1 MGEIILQV
9 NHLSKTFGKNEVL
22 RDIDFTVNKGDV
34 TSIIGASGSGKSTL
48 LRCIN
53 LLETPTTGEVLF
65 HGKNVAARGMAAY
78 AYHARVLGYRD
89 ETVDRFFCEGLFA
102 VGEELTMAEL
112 LPLTLKVGEVNL
124 RCMDCRLIALD
135 LDGTLLNREKQI
147 PPENLAALEKAHRAG
162 IVLVPASGRSRAGIP
177 DCVKA
182 APYFRYFITSNG
194 ASVWDRA
201 RGEEIWSAP
210 IAPELALRAL
220 AALGE
225 MDGETDVYA
234 DGGGLIG
241 AASLKRLAEFPMPAR
256 QLAYIRATRRPV
268 ASLRDAVAAAR
279 SVELMGVSPF
289 GNWLPTREGKA
300 L

>member
-1 MGEIILQV
+1 MNG
-9 NHLSKTFGKNEVL
+9 HAKNGQE
-22 RDIDFTVNKGDV
+22 N
-34 TSIIGASGSGKSTL
+34 
-48 LRCIN
+48 
-53 LLETPTTGEVLF
+53 EE
-65 HGKNVAARGMAAY
+65 
-78 AYHARVLGYRD
+78 
-89 ETVDRFFCEGLFA
+89 EG
-102 VGEELTMAEL
+102 T
-112 LPLTLKVGEVNL
+112 
-124 RCMDCRLIALD
+124 RMDCRLIALD

-279 SVELMGVSPF
+279 SVELMQILLREPAQKQALIARLREQFPGLSVVTSMDNNIELNSARAGKGAALTALCGLLGIPTEQTAAFGDEQNDLPMLRAAGLGIAMGNAQPEVRAAAGLVTGTNEEAGVAQAIF
-289 GNWLPTREGKA
+289 RLLEN
-300 L
+300 

>member
-1 MGEIILQV
+1 MNGHAENGQ
-9 NHLSKTFGKNEVL
+9 KNE
-22 RDIDFTVNKGDV
+22 
-34 TSIIGASGSGKSTL
+34 
-48 LRCIN
+48 
-53 LLETPTTGEVLF
+53 GE
-65 HGKNVAARGMAAY
+65 GTR
-78 AYHARVLGYRD
+78 
-89 ETVDRFFCEGLFA
+89 
-102 VGEELTMAEL
+102 
-112 LPLTLKVGEVNL
+112 
-124 RCMDCRLIALD
+124 MDCRLIALD

-147 PPENLAALEKAHRAG
+147 PPENLAALERAHRAG

-241 AASLKRLAEFPMPAR
+241 AASVKRLAEFPMPAR

-279 SVELMGVSPF
+279 SVELMQILLREPAQKQALIARLREQFPGLSVVTSMDNNIELNSARAGKGAALTALCGLLGIPTEQTAAFGDEQNDLPMLRAAGLGIAMGNAQPEVRAAAGLVTGTNEEAGVAQAIF
-289 GNWLPTREGKA
+289 RLLEN
-300 L
+300 

>member
-1 MGEIILQV
+1 MNGHAENGQENEGEG
-9 NHLSKTFGKNEVL
+9 T
-22 RDIDFTVNKGDV
+22 R
-34 TSIIGASGSGKSTL
+34 
-48 LRCIN
+48 
-53 LLETPTTGEVLF
+53 
-65 HGKNVAARGMAAY
+65 
-78 AYHARVLGYRD
+78 
-89 ETVDRFFCEGLFA
+89 
-102 VGEELTMAEL
+102 
-112 LPLTLKVGEVNL
+112 
-124 RCMDCRLIALD
+124 MDCRLIALD

-147 PPENLAALEKAHRAG
+147 PPENLAALERAHRAG

-241 AASLKRLAEFPMPAR
+241 AASVKRLAEFPMPAR

-279 SVELMGVSPF
+279 SVELIQILLREPAQKQALIARLREQFPGLSVVTSMDNNIELNSARAGKGAALTALCGLLGIPTEQTAAFGDEQNDLPMLRAAGLGIAMGNAQPEVRAAAGLVTGTNEEAGVAQAIF
-289 GNWLPTREGKA
+289 WLLEN
-300 L
+300 